1 MAGQKLKAFVWEA
14 RTRSGDL
21 KKGVMEAESAEAVQ
35 NKLKMQQLSP
45 VVVKKQPIQITL
57 PSIGTGVKTN
67 DIVIFTRLFATMI
80 DAGLPI
86 VQCLEI
92 LSTQAENKRF
102 GKILS
107 QVRSSVEGGLT
118 LSDAMRRF
126 PKIFDNLFVNLVAA
140 GEAGGI
146 LDTILQRLSQYM
158 EKAQKLKRRVKGAMS
173 YPIVVLCIAAVV
185 VVVLLTKVIP
195 VFEKMF
201 KDFGGGKL
209 PAPTQLVIDLSY
221 AMRHYLPYIVV
232 GVALLITGWRLILR
246 TRKGRLAWDGML
258 LKLPILGSVL
268 RKTVVARFTRTM
280 GTLLSSGVPILDAM
294 EIVGK
299 TAGNVVVQDGIMFVR
314 ARISEGKDMST
325 PLMET
330 GLMPPMVVQMISV
343 GEQTGAL
350 DAMLSKIADF
360 YEEEVDV
367 AVAAMT
373 SMLEPLL
380 MVFLGTVVGGL
391 VIAMYLPIFE
401 MAGNIKAG

>member
-1 MAGQKLKAFVWEA
+1 MAGQKLKAFIWEA

-21 KKGVMEAESAEAVQ
+21 KKGVMEADSEEAVH
-35 NKLKMQQLSP
+35 NKLKTQQLSP
-45 VVVKKQPIQITL
+45 VVVKKQPIQLTL
-57 PSIGTGVKTN
+57 PTIGTGVKIA
-67 DIVIFTRLFATMI
+67 DIVVFTRLFATMI

-92 LSTQAENKRF
+92 LSSQAENKRF
-102 GKILS
+102 GKILA
-107 QVRSSVEGGLT
+107 QIRSSVEGGLT

-158 EKAQKLKRRVKGAMS
+158 EKAQKLRRRVKGAMS
-173 YPIVVLCIAAVV
+173 YPLIVLFIAGIV

-209 PAPTQLVIDLSY
+209 PAPTQLVIDMSY
-221 AMRHYLPYIVV
+221 AMRNYLPYIVV
-232 GVALLITGWRLILR
+232 GLILLVTGWRLLLR
-246 TRKGRLAWDGML
+246 SRKGRLAWDGML
-258 LKLPILGSVL
+258 LKLPVLGTVL

-350 DAMLSKIADF
+350 DAMLTKIADF

-373 SMLEPLL
+373 SMIEPLL

-401 MAGNIKAG
+401 MAGNIKGG

>member
-1 MAGQKLKAFVWEA
+1 MAARLRAFVWEA
-14 RTRSGDL
+14 RSRAGDL
-21 KKGVMEAESAEAVQ
+21 KKGVMEAESAEAVH

-45 VVVKKQPIQITL
+45 TVVKRQPIQINL
-57 PSIGTGVKTN
+57 PTIGTGVKTN

-92 LSTQAENKRF
+92 LSSQAENKRF

-146 LDTILQRLSQYM
+146 LDTILQRLSQYL

-173 YPIVVLCIAAVV
+173 YPIIVLFIAAIV

-221 AMRHYLPYIVV
+221 AMRNYLPFIVAGLV
-232 GVALLITGWRLILR
+232 VLVTAWRLILR

-258 LKLPILGSVL
+258 LKLPILGTVL

-350 DAMLSKIADF
+350 DAMLTKIADF

-367 AVAAMT
+367 AVASMT
-373 SMLEPLL
+373 SMIEPLL

-401 MAGNIKAG
+401 MAGNIKAN

>member
-1 MAGQKLKAFVWEA
+1 MAAATKAFIWEA
-14 RTRSGDL
+14 RTRTGEV
-21 KKGVMEAESAEAVQ
+21 KKGVMEADSEEAVH
-35 NKLKMQQLSP
+35 NKLKMQQLS
-45 VVVKKQPIQITL
+45 VVSVKKQPMQITL
-57 PSIGTGVKTN
+57 PTIGTGVNTK

-92 LSTQAENKRF
+92 LSSQAENKRF
-102 GKILS
+102 GKILA
-107 QVRSSVEGGLT
+107 QIRGSVEGGLT
-118 LSDAMRRF
+118 LSDAMKRF
-126 PKIFDNLFVNLVAA
+126 PKVFDNLFVNLVAA

-146 LDTILQRLSQYM
+146 LDTILNRLSQYM
-158 EKAQKLKRRVKGAMS
+158 EKNQKLARRVKGAMS
-173 YPIVVLCIAAVV
+173 YPLIVLFIAGIV

-209 PAPTQLVIDLSY
+209 PAPTQFVIDLSF
-221 AMRHYLPYIVV
+221 AMRHYLPFIVV
-232 GVALLITGWRLILR
+232 GGIIVFTAFRMILR
-246 TRKGRLAWDGML
+246 TRKGRLAFDGML
-258 LKLPILGSVL
+258 LKLPILGNVL
-268 RKTVVARFTRTM
+268 RKTVVARFSRTM

-350 DAMLSKIADF
+350 DAMLTKIADF

-367 AVAAMT
+367 AVASMT
-373 SMLEPLL
+373 SMIEPLL
-380 MVFLGTVVGGL
+380 MVFLGTIVGGL

-401 MAGNIKAG
+401 MAGNIKS